1 MRAPMLA
8 LGALLFASAAQ
19 AGPWED
25 FIGEGVTAL
34 RAGKFAEAE
43 KNFAEALE
51 EAETFGT
58 NDMRI
63 GATLDYL
70 AQVYVEQK
78 EFAKAEK
85 AVTKSIEIWDK
96 GLTPDHPA
104 YGFLAERIAVLGD
117 IHSMQEKYVD
127 AERLLRRA
135 LNMLFSIYGPGHPE
149 MAAPLDS
156 YAELLRKTGREAEAA
171 QMERRANSLRP
182 MFTAPAQDPDPPEE
196 PPLGP

>member
-1 MRAPMLA
+1 MRAAMLA
-8 LGALLFASAAQ
+8 LGVLLFAPGAQ

-25 FIGEGVTAL
+25 FIGVGVTFL
-34 RAGKFAEAE
+34 RAGEFAAAE
-43 KNFAEALE
+43 KNFGEALE

-58 NDMRI
+58 GDMRI

-70 AQVYVEQK
+70 AQVYVGQK

-85 AVTKSIEIWDK
+85 AMLKSIEIWDK
-96 GLTPDHPA
+96 GLTPEHPA
-104 YGFLAERIAVLGD
+104 YGFVAERQTVLAD
-117 IHSMQEKYVD
+117 IHSMQERYAD

-156 YAELLRKTGREAEAA
+156 YAELLRKTGRETEAE
-171 QMERRANSLRP
+171 QMEKRANNLRP
-182 MFTAPAQDPDPPEE
+182 MFTAPAQDPDPPEI
-196 PPLGP
+196 PPGP

>member
-1 MRAPMLA
+1 MRAAMLA
-8 LGALLFASAAQ
+8 LGVLSFASAVQ
-19 AGPWED
+19 AGPWEE
-25 FIGEGVTAL
+25 FIGEGVTFL
-34 RAGKFAEAE
+34 HAGKFVEAE
-43 KNFAEALE
+43 KNFGEALE

-58 NDMRI
+58 GDIRI

-70 AQVYVEQK
+70 AQVYVGQK

-85 AVTKSIEIWDK
+85 AMNKSIEIWEK
-96 GLTPDHPA
+96 GLTPEHPA
-104 YGFLAERIAVLGD
+104 YGFVAERLAVLAD

-156 YAELLRKTGREAEAA
+156 YAELLRKTGREAEAE
-171 QMERRANSLRP
+171 QMEKRANYSRP
-182 MFTAPAQDPDPPEE
+182 MFTAPAQDPDPPEI
-196 PPLGP
+196 PPGP